1 MKSEKNLNERG
12 TEIRSK
18 YICTMHIVYIMR
30 SILNHYFTTNKNFI
44 ECHEIW
50 SRDVN

>member
-12 TEIRSK
+12 MEIRSK
-18 YICTMHIVYIMR
+18 YVCTMHIVYIMKPITSNR
-30 SILNHYFTTNKNFI
+30 NFI

-50 SRDVN
+50 

>member
-1 MKSEKNLNERG
+1 MKGEKNLDERG

-18 YICTMHIVYIMR
+18 FECIMHIVYIMK
-30 SILNHYFTTNKNFI
+30 SITSNISFT

-50 SRDVN
+50 

>member
-1 MKSEKNLNERG
+1 MKSEKKLNERG

-18 YICTMHIVYIMR
+18 YVCTMPIVYIMR
-30 SILNHYFTTNKNFI
+30 SITSNRNFI

-50 SRDVN
+50 

>member
-1 MKSEKNLNERG
+1 MKSEKSLNERG

-18 YICTMHIVYIMR
+18 YIWTMHIVDIMKPITSNR
-30 SILNHYFTTNKNFI
+30 NFI

-50 SRDVN
+50 

>member
-12 TEIRSK
+12 TEIRSQ
-18 YICTMHIVYIMR
+18 YVCTMHIVYIMKPITSNR
-30 SILNHYFTTNKNFI
+30 NFI

-50 SRDVN
+50 

>member
-1 MKSEKNLNERG
+1 MKGEKSLDERG

-18 YICTMHIVYIMR
+18 FVCTMHIVNIMK
-30 SILNHYFTTNKNFI
+30 SITSNRNFI

-50 SRDVN
+50 